1 MNVPLIRWLAIS
13 CWRQQPGPL
22 LAAVF
27 AIAMGVSL
35 GLGINLVNASALSE
49 FDDAISL
56 INGDAQYQLTGA
68 LDSIDDEILSVVEQ
82 DPDVVAASPIISM
95 NLPLSQA
102 QGAENLPESIPLIA
116 LDIFRAAKV
125 APSLLPRA
133 DESLEGGAG
142 SAVFSDEAIF
152 LSAAAQ
158 REFQRKVGESLPVLV
173 NGQVVQLIVSGD
185 VPGVDD
191 QTSIAIMDI
200 GAAQWR
206 LGWLGKLSRI
216 DLRLAEGVDPQAWL
230 ARVQEDPL
238 LATANVRLDR
248 PDSGKQRMSNLSR
261 AYRVNLN
268 VLALV
273 ALLTGGFIVFATLD
287 LAVTRLIPTLS
298 LVSVMGAT
306 SAFRLRLVLIL
317 SVVLGVLGAL
327 LGIGLGI
334 ALAWALLGL
343 VGGDLGGGFFAAS
356 RPSLSLPV
364 SSLTLFFMLGVIAA
378 VAGGLSPALKLRHLS
393 PAQALK
399 GGQSLILSA
408 RLSPLWISLSL
419 FVVGTG
425 LLFLP
430 AINGLPIAAYLAI
443 ACWLFAGVLVV
454 SPLLGV
460 VAKALSQWRLTQ
472 RRPMLMMAVMRLNS
486 AHQRAFPALAGVV
499 ASFALVCAM
508 AMMVF
513 SFRVSVDEWLEGV
526 LPASLYV
533 RVPTTG
539 ANAAFSATDRDSLS
553 AIEGI
558 SKIQFARNLDLVID
572 PERPSVELVARTINT
587 SNPDADLPI
596 TGTVLALADKDPEC
610 TLIYVSEP
618 ASVLYQW
625 GVGDHVS
632 LPLSSNSV
640 GETCFQVGGIWR
652 DYASQS
658 GAIAISREDYV
669 QLSGDE
675 SVSGASIWLDD
686 GVNASQV
693 VSAIRTQLGTLS
705 ELQIRSAEDIR
716 ALSLHIFDRSFA
728 VTYVLEAVALLV
740 SLFGVATTYSGEA
753 LSRTR
758 EFGMLRHL
766 GVTRRQ
772 ISALFVYESLFCIS
786 LGVLWG
792 ALLGAAISQ
801 VLIQRVNPQSFNWTM
816 QTHWPLDQLSGAAM
830 ILVVLGAFTAT
841 IAARKAAGRGP
852 IEAVRTDW

>member
-1 MNVPLIRWLAIS
+1 MHAPLIRWLAIS

-56 INGDAQYQLTGA
+56 INGDAQYQLSGA
-68 LDSIDDEILSVVEQ
+68 LDSIDDGILSVVEQ
-82 DPDVVAASPIISM
+82 DPDVVAASPVISV
-95 NLPLSQA
+95 NLPLSQSA
-102 QGAENLPESIPLIA
+102 GDLPATVPLIA
-116 LDIFRAAKV
+116 LDIFRAARV
-125 APSLLPRA
+125 APSLLPQA
-133 DESLEGGAG
+133 DVSLAGGSG
-142 SAVFSDEAIF
+142 SAVFSEDAIF

-158 REFQRKVGESLPVLV
+158 RVLQRQVGDSLPILV
-173 NGQVVQLIVSGD
+173 NGQIVQLIISGD
-185 VPGVDD
+185 VPSVDD

-216 DLRLAEGVDPQAWL
+216 DLRLAEGIDPQEWL
-230 ARVQEDPL
+230 ARLQENSL
-238 LATANVRLDR
+238 VATANVRLDR
-248 PDSGKQRMSNLSR
+248 PDTGKQRMSNLSR

-317 SVVLGVLGAL
+317 SVLLGVLGAL
-327 LGIGLGI
+327 LGIGLGMV
-334 ALAWALLGL
+334 LAWVLLGL
-343 VGGDLGGGFFAAS
+343 VGGDLGGGFFASS

-364 SSLTLFFMLGVIAA
+364 SSLALFFILGVLASI
-378 VAGGLSPALKLRHLS
+378 AGGLSPALKLRHLS

-399 GGQSLILSA
+399 GGQSVILGS
-408 RLSPLWISLSL
+408 RHSPLWVSLIL

-425 LLFLP
+425 LLLLP
-430 AINGLPIAAYLAI
+430 AINGLPIAAYLTI

-472 RRPMLMMAVMRLNS
+472 RRPLLMMAVMRLNS

-513 SFRVSVDEWLEGV
+513 SFRVSVDQWLEGV

-533 RVPTTG
+533 RIPTTG
-539 ANAAFSATDRDSLS
+539 ANAALSAADRDKLS
-553 AIEGI
+553 AIEGVA
-558 SKIQFARNLDLVID
+558 KIQFARNMDLVID
-572 PERPSVELVARTINT
+572 PEKPSVELVARTIDT
-587 SNPDADLPI
+587 SNPGADLPI
-596 TGTVLALADKDPEC
+596 TGTVLDLSEKDPDC
-610 TLIYVSEP
+610 TLVYVSEP
-618 ASVLYQW
+618 ASILYDW
-625 GVGDHVS
+625 RVGDTVS
-632 LPLSSNSV
+632 LPLSSNSA
-640 GETCFQVGGIWR
+640 GGGCFQVGGVWR

-658 GAIAISREDYV
+658 GAIAISRDDYV
-669 QLSGDE
+669 QLTGDE
-675 SVSGASIWLDD
+675 SVSGASIWLDE
-686 GVNASQV
+686 GANASDV
-693 VSAIRTQLGTLS
+693 VRNIRMELGTLS

-772 ISALFVYESLFCIS
+772 IAALFAYESVFCIS
-786 LGVLWG
+786 SGVLWG
-792 ALLGAAISQ
+792 AVLGAAISQ

-816 QTHWPLDQLSGAAM
+816 QTYWPLGQLSGAALV
-830 ILVVLGAFTAT
+830 LVVLGAFTAT
-841 IAARKAAGRGP
+841 VAARKAAGRGP

>member
-1 MNVPLIRWLAIS
+1 MHAPLIRWLALS

-56 INGDAQYQLTGA
+56 INGNAQYQLTGA

-82 DPDVVAASPIISM
+82 DADVVAASPVISL
-95 NLPLSQA
+95 NLPLSQSD
-102 QGAENLPESIPLIA
+102 ENLPASVPLIA

-125 APSLLPRA
+125 APSLLPQA
-133 DESLEGGAG
+133 DASLAGGAS
-142 SAVFSDEAIF
+142 SALFSEDAIF
-152 LSAAAQ
+152 LSAAIQ
-158 REFQRKVGESLPVLV
+158 RELQRKVGERLPILI
-173 NGQVVQLIVSGD
+173 NGQIVQLTISGD
-185 VPGVDD
+185 VPGVNDE
-191 QTSIAIMDI
+191 TSIAIMDI

-230 ARVQEDPL
+230 RRLQENPL
-238 LATANVRLDR
+238 VANANVRLDR

-298 LVSVMGAT
+298 LVSVMGAP

-327 LGIGLGI
+327 LGIVLGI
-334 ALAWALLGL
+334 VLAWALLGL
-343 VGGDLGGGFFAAS
+343 VGGDLGGGFFAS
-356 RPSLSLPV
+356 TRPSLSLPV
-364 SSLTLFFMLGVIAA
+364 SSLALFFMLGVAA
-378 VAGGLSPALKLRHLS
+378 SVAGGLSPALKLRNLS
-393 PAQALK
+393 PAKALK
-399 GGQSLILSA
+399 GGQSLILQA
-408 RLSPLWISLSL
+408 RHSPLRVSVML
-419 FVVGTG
+419 FVVGAG

-430 AINGLPIAAYLAI
+430 AINGLPVAAYLAI
-443 ACWLFAGVLVV
+443 ACWLFAGVLIV

-460 VAKALSQWRLTQ
+460 FAQALSQWSLTQ
-472 RRPMLMMAVMRLNS
+472 SRPLLMMAITRLNS

-513 SFRVSVDEWLEGV
+513 SFRVSVDQWLEGV

-539 ANAAFSATDRDSLS
+539 ANAAFSESHRESLS
-553 AIEGI
+553 SIEGVA
-558 SKIQFARNLDLVID
+558 KIQFSRSMDLVID
-572 PERPSVELVARTINT
+572 PQQPSVELVARTIDT
-587 SNPDADLPI
+587 TNPGADLPI
-596 TGTVLALADKDPEC
+596 TGATLERSQKDENC

-618 ASVLYQW
+618 ASVVYNW
-625 GVGDHVS
+625 RVGDNAS
-632 LPLSSNSV
+632 LPLSSNST
-640 GETCFQVGGIWR
+640 GESCFQVGGIWR
-652 DYASQS
+652 DYARQS
-658 GAIAISREDYV
+658 GAIAINRDDYV
-669 QLSGDE
+669 QLTDDE
-675 SVSGASIWLDD
+675 SVSSASIWLNE
-686 GVNASQV
+686 GVNASDV
-693 VSAIRTQLGTLS
+693 VLKIRTELETLS

-716 ALSLHIFDRSFA
+716 ALSLNIFDRSFA

-740 SLFGVATTYSGEA
+740 GLFGVATTYSGEA

-772 ISALFVYESLFCIS
+772 IASLFVYESIFCIS

-792 ALLGAAISQ
+792 AVLGAAISQ

-816 QTHWPLDQLSGAAM
+816 QTHWPLNQLLGAA
-830 ILVVLGAFTAT
+830 LVLVLLGAITAT
-841 IAARKAAGRGP
+841 LAARKAAGRGP
-852 IEAVRTDW
+852 IDAVRSDW